1 MTLKKI
7 ETLVWVPLIV
17 GSKMTKNS
25 REGSTEFKGPRS
37 DTFRKPH
44 AQCCCAPFSPS
55 TNP

>member
-25 REGSTEFKGPRS
+25 REGSTEFKGLRS